1 MPKNKPKKSGWQ
13 LKKAS
18 PDETVG
24 QSQGASHKRQK
35 INQWLEENMA
45 ILLNEWNATPEF
57 AKPKVK
63 PLAEKYG
70 IPVTTV
76 WKRVNEKVK
85 GIGHKSGGPR
95 HPKVLLKGKL

>member
-1 MPKNKPKKSGWQ
+1 MPKNKPKKSGWW

-24 QSQGASHKRQK
+24 QSRGASHKRQK
-35 INQWLEENMA
+35 INQWPEENMA
-45 ILLNEWNATPEF
+45 ILLNEWNAAPEF

-70 IPVTTV
+70 IPVTTI

-85 GIGHKSGGPR
+85 GTGHKSGGPR